1 MEAALAELGLEDLT
15 KEAEDDKDFF
25 VEKGEAFPS
34 RNSAQQCA
42 DDIALLFVD
51 EEDIFGSDFE
61 STDEETAQADV
72 DAGDKAVDEEEKR
85 ARKVRLNA
93 IYVLI
98 EVLIPFY
105 FIWSPDS
112 QNEAGENDSSRTCT

>member
-34 RNSAQQCA
+34 RHSAQQCA

-85 ARKVRLNA
+85 ARKVRLN
-93 IYVLI
+93 VLI
-98 EVLIPFY
+98 QVLIPFNL
-105 FIWSPDS
+105 IWSPDS

>member
-34 RNSAQQCA
+34 RHSAQQCA
-42 DDIALLFVD
+42 DDIALLFID

-85 ARKVRLNA
+85 ARKVRLN
-93 IYVLI
+93 VLI
-98 EVLIPFY
+98 QVLIPFNL
-105 FIWSPDS
+105 IWSPDS